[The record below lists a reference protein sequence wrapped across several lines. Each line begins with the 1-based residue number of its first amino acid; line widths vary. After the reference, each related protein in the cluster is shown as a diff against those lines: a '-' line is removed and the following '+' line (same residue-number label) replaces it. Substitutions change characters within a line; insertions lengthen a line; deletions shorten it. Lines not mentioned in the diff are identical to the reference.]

1 MAMYILIYVTT
12 VMMANVADISI
23 SLCDFRAKFSEI
35 TAQSVQ
41 RALRTL
47 AEPNRN
53 ISNAVDVRQE
63 LDLRIGKAICVAHPS
78 NTVSV
83 LFR

>member
-1 MAMYILIYVTT
+1 
-12 VMMANVADISI
+12 VADMNILLPLY
-23 SLCDFRAKFSEI
+23 LCVIFRAKFSEI

-41 RALRTL
+41 RALQTL

-63 LDLRIGKAICVAHPS
+63 LDLRIGKAICVIHPR
-78 NTVSV
+78 NTVFV
-83 LFR
+83 LFC